1 MHTKVDMY
9 TVGAL
14 CILVVMFAIMVT
26 SAWNDSAIM
35 DELAHIPAGYS
46 YVTQFDMRL
55 NPEHPPLIKD
65 LAGLSL
71 LTQNF
76 SFPASSRA
84 WQEDVNGQWDFGR
97 IFLYGSSNNPDT
109 ILRLA
114 RIPMMLLTILF
125 GWLFFWW
132 ARKQYG
138 EKIAFFTLFLFAFS
152 PTLLAHG
159 RYVTTDI
166 AAAFGFFIGIAT
178 FLAFLEK
185 PSLKT
190 ALIAGIAFGIAQLLK
205 FSLFLLAPLYGLL
218 FVILFFVSWQDKKSK
233 IKDFLLHTT
242 CYTLLIFITGLALIW
257 IVYIPHVWNYPQER
271 QLRDADFILGSFGF
285 RPVATFDVWLIKH
298 EMTRPLGQYL
308 LGLLMVIQ
316 RAAGGNTTY
325 FLGEVSAAGW
335 KHYFPVV
342 YLLKEHLAF
351 HLLALVA
358 IGAWIKSKIK
368 NKRPK
373 PQIKNKKLHDTY
385 YMLLGTIKQNF
396 TTFSLLLF
404 IVIYVT
410 LSIRSNLNIGV
421 RHLLPILPFLY
432 LLAATGVMK
441 LSAAWRT
448 PLVTVVMAW
457 MIVSAAMTFP
467 FYLSYFHAL
476 AGGTEG
482 GWQYAVDSNYDWGQ
496 DLKRL
501 AAWTEKNNIGSLYLD
516 YFGGG
521 DPRYYLG
528 NVYEPWNSTKGAPP
542 SGNYFAISA
551 TLRQG
556 AFGTLASGFER
567 KAEDSYLWL
576 RGLEPVARA
585 GASIFIYRMP

>member
-1 MHTKVDMY
+1 MQTKVDIY
-9 TVGAL
+9 TIGAVG
-14 CILVVMFAIMVT
+14 ILVVMFAIMFA
-26 SAWNDSAIM
+26 SAWNDTAIM

-65 LAGLSL
+65 LAGLPL

-76 SFPASSRA
+76 SFPVSSRS

-97 IFLYGSSNNPDT
+97 AFLYGAGNNPDT

-114 RIPMMLLTILF
+114 RIPMMLLTVVF
-125 GWLFFWW
+125 GFLFFLW
-132 ARKQYG
+132 ARTHYSAQP
-138 EKIAFFTLFLFAFS
+138 ALLALLFFALS

-166 AAAFGFFIGIAT
+166 AAAFGFFIGIVT

-205 FSLFLLAPLYGLL
+205 FSLFLLAPLYGL
-218 FVILFFVSWQDKKSK
+218 FFVMWFFIFKPK
-233 IKDFLLHTT
+233 IKNSMLHAT
-242 CYTLLIFITGLALIW
+242 CYMLLIFLVGLVLIW
-257 IVYIPHVWNYPQER
+257 LAYIPHVWNYPQER

-285 RPVATFDVWLIKH
+285 RPTVDGALWLIDHKI
-298 EMTRPLGQYL
+298 TRPLGQYF

-335 KHYFPVV
+335 KYYFPVV

-351 HLLALVA
+351 HILTFIAFFFFLRRLVSHPKNPPL
-358 IGAWIKSKIK
+358 IKGGLGGVMK
-368 NKRPK
+368 N
-373 PQIKNKKLHDTY
+373 
-385 YMLLGTIKQNF
+385 NF
-396 TTFSLLLF
+396 ITFSLLFF
-404 IVIYVT
+404 ITTYLL
-410 LSIRSNLNIGV
+410 LSIRSSLNIGV

-432 LLAATGVMK
+432 LLVAAGIMK
-441 LSAAWRT
+441 LSVAWRK
-448 PLVTVVMAW
+448 PLVVIAAVW
-457 MIVSAAMTFP
+457 IVISVAITFP
-467 FYLSYFHAL
+467 FYLSYFHVL
-476 AGGTEG
+476 AGGTED
-482 GWQYAVDSNYDWGQ
+482 GWRYVVDSNYDWGQ

-501 AAWTEKNNIGSLYLD
+501 AMWTEENRVNRLYLD

-528 NVYEPWNSTKGAPP
+528 NVYEPWQSAKGALP
-542 SGNYFAISA
+542 SGSRFAISA

-556 AFGTLASGFER
+556 AFGMTANGFER
-567 KAEDSYLWL
+567 KPEDSYLWL
-576 RGLEPVARA
+576 RNLEPISRA
-585 GASIFIYRMP
+585 GTSIFIYQMP